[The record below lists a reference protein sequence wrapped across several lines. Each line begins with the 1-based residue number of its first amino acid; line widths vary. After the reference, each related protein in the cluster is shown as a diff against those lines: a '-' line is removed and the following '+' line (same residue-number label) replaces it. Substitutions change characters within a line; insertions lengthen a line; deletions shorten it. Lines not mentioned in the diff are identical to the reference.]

1 MPKLVVFPITRTIPF
16 RSLSQFSPKFLFV
29 FVLLACF
36 KSSNTCDIVGAS
48 ACPHKPDNDLKEEN
62 FDDYCNKYKLNI
74 ECIYEKYQGCEKN
87 DKYADAME
95 SMKRG
100 LKKKAKQLSED
111 CDIEIE
117 LVDEKSKPDKKKKG
131 KDKSHG
137 KKAKTTEP
145 ADNEY
150 EYEDEETT
158 TTGVPC
164 RINSISS
171 RCHNLMQNVQFNPN
185 WSGVIKQKWCNSAG
199 PYYTCLKKHMIN
211 CHAAIYQES
220 VSYYEKIQKY
230 IHSTS
235 NINCPGGLEGCS
247 VNSNDVRCKM
257 GVKYGETNDSLRK
270 KISLYLIINA
280 IISYFLLGFKN

>member
-1 MPKLVVFPITRTIPF
+1 MPKLVVFPITRAIPPP
-16 RSLSQFSPKFLFV
+16 SLSQFYPKFLFF
-29 FVLLACF
+29 FVLIASF
-36 KSSNTCDIVGAS
+36 RTGNSCDIVGAS

-74 ECIYEKYQGCEKN
+74 ECIYDKYRGCEKKE
-87 DKYADAME
+87 KYADAME
-95 SMKRG
+95 SMIRG
-100 LKKKAKQLSED
+100 LKKKAKQLTED
-111 CDIEIE
+111 CDIEIH
-117 LVDEKSKPDKKKKG
+117 LAGEKPKPDKKKKG

-137 KKAKTTEP
+137 KKTKTTEP
-145 ADNEY
+145 TNDDY
-150 EYEDEETT
+150 EYEDETTT

-164 RINSISS
+164 RINLISS
-171 RCHNLMQNVQFNPN
+171 DCHNLLPNVQFNPN
-185 WSGVIKQKWCNSAG
+185 WSGILKQKWCNSAG
-199 PYYTCLKKHMIN
+199 PYYNCLKIHMVN

-257 GVKYGETNDSLRK
+257 GVKYGEANGSL
-270 KISLYLIINA
+270 KIEINFNFIINSF
-280 IISYFLLGFKN
+280 IFIFLSRF

>member
-1 MPKLVVFPITRTIPF
+1 MPKLVVFPIIRAIPF
-16 RSLSQFSPKFLFV
+16 RSLSQLYPKFLFL

-36 KSSNTCDIVGAS
+36 KASNACDIVGAS

-74 ECIYEKYQGCEKN
+74 ECIYDKYKGCEKK
-87 DKYADAME
+87 DKYADAMN
-95 SMKRG
+95 SMIRG

-111 CDIEIE
+111 CEIEIQ
-117 LVDEKSKPDKKKKG
+117 LADDKPKPDKKKKG
-131 KDKSHG
+131 KDKPSG
-137 KKAKTTEP
+137 KKTKTTEP
-145 ADNEY
+145 AEDDY
-150 EYEDEETT
+150 EYEDETTT

-171 RCHNLMQNVQFNPN
+171 DCHHLMQNVQFNTI
-185 WSGVIKQKWCNSAG
+185 WSGILKQKWCNSAG
-199 PYYTCLKKHMIN
+199 PYYNCLKIHMVN
-211 CHAAIYQES
+211 CHAAVYQES
-220 VSYYEKIQKY
+220 VSYYEKMQKY

-257 GVKYGETNDSLRK
+257 GVKYGETNGSIK
-270 KISLYLIINA
+270 KKYSFFFLIYAFIFY
-280 IISYFLLGFKN
+280 YFLGF